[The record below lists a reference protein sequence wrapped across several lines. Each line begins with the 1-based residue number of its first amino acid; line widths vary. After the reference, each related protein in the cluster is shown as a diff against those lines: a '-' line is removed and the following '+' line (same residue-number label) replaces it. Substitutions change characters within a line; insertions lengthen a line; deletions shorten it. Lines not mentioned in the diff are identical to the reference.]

1 MDNRMAN
8 RLAFRLSDQDTRKLG
23 DLCDVALANP
33 WDTIRY
39 LVRGVTVEEM
49 EVIREHALRQQGR

>member
-1 MDNRMAN
+1 MDNRMGN

-23 DLCDVALANP
+23 DLCDVTLANP
-33 WDTIRY
+33 SDTIRY

-49 EVIREHALRQQGR
+49 EVIRERALRQQGR